1 MFHVRI
7 SAALSLLVSCLL
19 IVSSAASEPLPGGT
33 PAWQLSGGSLVRGV
47 TVGPIE
53 NSLFS
58 GRGYGSDRSALTMH
72 DVARMGGNWVS
83 LTVFGRVFD
92 GQSRGV
98 SLTFETPYAKNRAA
112 VLRAVHQAHAA
123 GLRVLL
129 VPHLWVES
137 GSWRGE
143 LDPGDDAA
151 WAQWTRSYAR
161 FLRAWADVARE
172 ARVEMLA
179 VGVELRTWVTTS
191 RAPSFA
197 GLLREVRLLYP
208 GLITYA
214 ANWDDVG
221 DTVILGDLDV
231 IGVNAFFPLA
241 QKSGATLPDLVEG
254 ARSQAAR
261 LAELART
268 WHKPI
273 LFTEFGYTTR
283 RDCAV
288 EPWLW
293 PEQVKGVTVD
303 QRGQA
308 EAYYALLSALLEQP
322 WFAGFFVWRVF
333 TDPDDVT
340 QEPEWGFSPH
350 GKLAEL
356 VLRDAFRATW
366 AGDGPNALDVSW
378 LAPASRAV
386 GHP

>member
-1 MFHVRI
+1 MSFCSRI
-7 SAALSLLVSCLL
+7 PAASSLLVSSLFF
-19 IVSSAASEPLPGGT
+19 VSPAASGPLPSGT
-33 PAWQLSGGSLVRGV
+33 LGWQVSGHSLVRGV

-58 GRGYGSDRSALTMH
+58 GRGYGSDRSARTMQ

-92 GQSRGV
+92 GQSSGV
-98 SLTFETPYAKNRAA
+98 SLTFETPFVENRAA
-112 VLRAVHQAHAA
+112 VLRAIGQAHGA

-137 GSWRGE
+137 GTWRGE

-151 WAQWTRSYAR
+151 WARWEHAYAG
-161 FLRAWADVARE
+161 FVRAWADVARQG
-172 ARVEMLA
+172 RVEMFA

-191 RAPSFA
+191 RAPSFVDI
-197 GLLREVRLLYP
+197 LRDVRRRYP
-208 GLITYA
+208 GLVTYA
-214 ANWDDVG
+214 ANWDDVA
-221 DTVILGDLDV
+221 DTVILGELDV

-241 QKSGATLPDLVEG
+241 RKNGATLPQLAEG

-261 LAELART
+261 LAELARA
-268 WHKPI
+268 WAKPI

-293 PEQVKGVTVD
+293 PEQVKGVTID

-308 EAYYALLSALLEQP
+308 EAYYALLSALFEQP

-333 TDPDDVT
+333 TDADDVT
-340 QEPEWGFSPH
+340 QEPEWGFSPR
-350 GKLAEL
+350 GKLAEF

-366 AGDGPNALDVSW
+366 AGDGPRLLGLSW
-378 LAPASRAV
+378 LVPAS
-386 GHP
+386 

>member
-1 MFHVRI
+1 
-7 SAALSLLVSCLL
+7 
-19 IVSSAASEPLPGGT
+19 
-33 PAWQLSGGSLVRGV
+33 
-47 TVGPIE
+47 
-53 NSLFS
+53 
-58 GRGYGSDRSALTMH
+58 
-72 DVARMGGNWVS
+72 MGGNWVS

-92 GQSRGV
+92 GQSSGV
-98 SLTFETPYAKNRAA
+98 SLTFETPFLQNRTA
-112 VLRAVHQAHAA
+112 VLRAIGQAHAA

-137 GSWRGE
+137 GTWRGE

-151 WAQWTRSYAR
+151 WARWERAYAR

-172 ARVEMLA
+172 GGVEMFA

-191 RAPSFA
+191 RAPSFVE
-197 GLLREVRLLYP
+197 LLRDVRHRYP

-214 ANWDDVG
+214 ANWDDVE
-221 DTVILGDLDV
+221 DTVILGELDV

-241 QKSGATLPDLVEG
+241 RKNGAKLPELAEG

-261 LAELART
+261 LAELARA
-268 WHKPI
+268 WSKPI

-293 PEQVKGVTVD
+293 PEQVKGVTID

-308 EAYYALLSALLEQP
+308 EAYYALLSALFEQS

-333 TDPDDVT
+333 TDADDVT
-340 QEPEWGFSPH
+340 QEPEWGFSPR

-366 AGDGPNALDVSW
+366 AGDGPRPLGLSW
-378 LAPASRAV
+378 VVPAS
-386 GHP
+386 